1 MGAHVRVETEWPGV
15 VREVHVAVGD
25 EVVAQQ
31 ALFTLE
37 SMKMFQP
44 IVAPRPGKITAIHVA
59 VDDFVNPG
67 TPLATI
73 E

>member
-1 MGAHVRVETEWPGV
+1 MIIKAQWPGV
-15 VREVHVAVGD
+15 VREVHVSVGD
-25 EVVAQQ
+25 DVVADQE
-31 ALFTLE
+31 LVTLE

-44 IVAPRPGKITAIHVA
+44 VVAPQPGRVTAIHVA